1 MYLHIVLN
9 HVIILLD
16 KYVIVNKSIDIA
28 GYYLEELYIIVWEE
42 RG

>member
-16 KYVIVNKSIDIA
+16 KYVIVNKSIDIVA
-28 GYYLEELYIIVWEE
+28 GYYLEELYIIV
-42 RG
+42 